1 MDTVL
6 SEVSKWLKEVLI
18 GGILENLTDLFAAV
32 NDQVGAIAG
41 DVATTPANFSPGVF
55 ALIQDISETVILP
68 IAGLLLTFICTYEL
82 IQMIIDHNN
91 MANFDTF
98 LFFKWTIKT
107 FIAVTLISNTFDM
120 VNRALSSGLVDAFS
134 QAAIQNAAQE
144 YDSLLNVNEDGIMGY
159 IRIPKIDVELPILHG
174 TEGDTLEHGVGHV
187 LGSSL
192 PVGGV
197 STHTVLSAHSGMAS
211 QRMFTDLDQLES
223 GDVFYLQVLGET
235 LAYQVDDINVV
246 LPHESQLLQ
255 ITKDVDGCTLVTCTP
270 YGVNTHRLLVHGI
283 RIPYEEAEM
292 IAEETKKEEVQSTW
306 QRQYVR
312 GLIVGGVSAV
322 YLLLEFLIAW
332 IIWRRRYE

>member
-1 MDTVL
+1 MKRIAGIAAGMLLFLAAFILTLYPLISDYVNTKYQ
-6 SEVSKWLKEVLI
+6 SEVHTAYE
-18 GGILENLTDLFAAV
+18 E
-32 NDQVGAIAG
+32 AIAQVDNSAIEEARG
-41 DVATTPANFSPGVF
+41 KAEQYN
-55 ALIQDISETVILP
+55 L
-68 IAGLLLTFICTYEL
+68 
-82 IQMIIDHNN
+82 
-91 MANFDTF
+91 
-98 LFFKWTIKT
+98 
-107 FIAVTLISNTFDM
+107 
-120 VNRALSSGLVDAFS
+120 ALSSGLVDAFS

-174 TEGDTLEHGVGHV
+174 TEGDTLEQGVGHV

>member
-1 MDTVL
+1 MKRIVGIAAGILLFLAAFILTLYPLISDYVNTKYQ
-6 SEVSKWLKEVLI
+6 SEVHTAYE
-18 GGILENLTDLFAAV
+18 E
-32 NDQVGAIAG
+32 AIASV
-41 DVATTPANFSPGVF
+41 DDNRLLESK
-55 ALIQDISETVILP
+55 DR
-68 IAGLLLTFICTYEL
+68 AGQY
-82 IQMIIDHNN
+82 
-91 MANFDTF
+91 
-98 LFFKWTIKT
+98 
-107 FIAVTLISNTFDM
+107 
-120 VNRALSSGLVDAFS
+120 NRALSSGLVDAFS

-174 TEGDTLEHGVGHV
+174 TEGDTLEQGVGHV

-292 IAEETKKEEVQSTW
+292 IAEETEKEEVQSTW

-322 YLLLEFLIAW
+322 YLVLEFLIAW